1 MNQEAEALR
10 ERLAELERA
19 NAELQ
24 AQVEATAQAQADVRD
39 LEEALIAARVGLAE
53 AEFERGVARMQARSE
68 TRSLHQELDVA
79 LARVQ

>member
-1 MNQEAEALR
+1 
-10 ERLAELERA
+10 
-19 NAELQ
+19 
-24 AQVEATAQAQADVRD
+24 VRD